1 MKKVIKKKGLCGI
14 LGRLRS
20 RKKKIVFTNGCF
32 DILHKGHIR
41 YLKKAGSLGDV
52 LVIGL
57 NSDRSIRAI
66 KGPRRPINCELDR
79 AEILAALD
87 FVDYVTIF
95 DEDTPQKLIEELK
108 PDILVKG
115 GDWKIDD
122 IVGADFIKSR
132 GGRVVRIP
140 FIKGYSTSSLI
151 ERLLDEKM

>member
-1 MKKVIKKKGLCGI
+1 MESRRLSGI
-14 LGRLRS
+14 LERLRS
-20 RKKKIVFTNGCF
+20 QKNKIVFTNGCF
-32 DILHKGHIR
+32 DILHKGHMR
-41 YLKKAGSLGDV
+41 YLKKAASLGDV

-57 NSDRSIRAI
+57 NSDRSVRAI

-87 FVDYVTIF
+87 FVDYVTVF
-95 DEDTPQKLIEELK
+95 DEETPQKLIETLK

-115 GDWKIDD
+115 GDWKIRD

-132 GGRVVRIP
+132 GGRIVRIP

-151 ERLLDEKM
+151 ERLLDEKK